1 MEGEYVSLFV
11 GSLAIHY
18 MHLRFSRVS
27 SDTWTARLKV
37 DLLRFFYR
45 FLFQPGQVGQGR
57 QAYNFLVFFVATLWL
72 LAACESVRACDFSP
86 SLPD

>member
-37 DLLRFFYR
+37 DLLPIFVSARP
-45 FLFQPGQVGQGR
+45 LATGQGR

>member
-1 MEGEYVSLFV
+1 MKTDSDWKKAKMDTSAMEGEYVSLFV

-37 DLLRFFYR
+37 DLL
-45 FLFQPGQVGQGR
+45 PI
-57 QAYNFLVFFVATLWL
+57 FVSARP
-72 LAACESVRACDFSP
+72 LARAARHIIF
-86 SLPD
+86 